1 MDIAAIGGLALAAAA
16 LCALLRRYHGEYAL
30 LISVGAGILIVI
42 QMFSSLIPIVHE
54 IETLSQQAGIASEYG
69 EVLFKAVG
77 ICFLAQFAGDA
88 CRDAGETALASRVET
103 AARLAMTAAA
113 LSLFRQL
120 AEMALALIGGGA

>member
-113 LSLFRQL
+113 LPLFRQL

>member
-54 IETLSQQAGIASEYG
+54 IETLSQQAGIVSEYG

-113 LSLFRQL
+113 LPLFRQL

>member
-16 LCALLRRYHGEYAL
+16 LCALLRRYNGEYAL

-113 LSLFRQL
+113 LPLFRQL

>member
-69 EVLFKAVG
+69 EALFKAVG

-113 LSLFRQL
+113 LPLFRQL
-120 AEMALALIGGGA
+120 AEIALALIGGGT

>member
-1 MDIAAIGGLALAAAA
+1 MGGLARAAAA

-69 EVLFKAVG
+69 EVLFKAAG

-113 LSLFRQL
+113 LPLFRQL
-120 AEMALALIGGGA
+120 AEMALTLIGGGT

>member
-113 LSLFRQL
+113 LPLFRQL
-120 AEMALALIGGGA
+120 AEMALALIGGGT

>member
-113 LSLFRQL
+113 LPLFRQL
-120 AEMALALIGGGA
+120 AEIALALIGGGT

>member
-103 AARLAMTAAA
+103 AARLAMIAAA
-113 LSLFRQL
+113 LPLFRQL
-120 AEMALALIGGGA
+120 AEMALTLIGGGT